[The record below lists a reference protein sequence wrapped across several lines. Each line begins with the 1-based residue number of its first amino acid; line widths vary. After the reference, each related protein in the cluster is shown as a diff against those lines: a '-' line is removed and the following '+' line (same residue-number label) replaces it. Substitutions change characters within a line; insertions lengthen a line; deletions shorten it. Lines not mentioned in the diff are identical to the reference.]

1 MSEIISCEYLKYD
14 FVDIIM
20 LVDIHLSIYL
30 SFYF

>member
-20 LVDIHLSIYL
+20 LVDIHLSIFL
-30 SFYF
+30 FLN